1 MRLHAIVEESI
12 VDGPGLRFVV
22 FTQGC
27 PHNCPGCHNPQT
39 HDPDGGYE
47 ISSEELIAKF
57 ERLSAQNPLLDG
69 VTLSGGEPL
78 LHARELLPFAK
89 AVRGMGFD
97 IWLYSG
103 YTLEEIVL
111 RGNEDEMALLE
122 NVATLVDGRFERK
135 RKTLDLPFVGS
146 SNQRIIDA
154 PAERAKD
161 VRGERDHD
169 D

>member
-1 MRLHAIVEESI
+1 
-12 VDGPGLRFVV
+12 
-22 FTQGC
+22 
-27 PHNCPGCHNPQT
+27 
-39 HDPDGGYE
+39 
-47 ISSEELIAKF
+47 
-57 ERLSAQNPLLDG
+57 
-69 VTLSGGEPL
+69 
-78 LHARELLPFAK
+78 
-89 AVRGMGFD
+89 MGFD